1 MAYTINLTNG
11 STLTTIADGTVNQT
25 STSLTLIGKNY
36 AGYGAFLNDN
46 FVHLLENASNDT
58 APTAPLT
65 GQLWWDTAG
74 NLKVYTGSA
83 FKTLGAVTSSTSQP
97 TGAVTGNQWWD
108 SANQQLN
115 VYNGSSWTL
124 IGPAFTSN
132 TGTSGTIVG
141 TILDSGNTSHVA
153 VNVYV
158 SNTLVGIYSKDSSYT
173 PGTAITGFT
182 TIKPGF
188 NLVSTGAVS
197 GVAMWGTA
205 SDASGLGNVA
215 AANYARTDAS
225 AVTET
230 FDIPIYINSD
240 TGITVGT
247 SNTAALSVSSSRVQF
262 DNKINNGD
270 IAIRA
275 NIGGTIANAIAITG
289 STGQVTIPNVMAAS
303 GNVTTA
309 AYLITTSSA
318 TASNTATGALRV
330 TGGAG
335 IGGNI
340 WVGGYANIAGNI
352 TAANINSAIGT
363 YSGKLDVTA
372 NVNAGAV
379 YTAGNVSGAY
389 LLGTVDGSQ
398 LVNGTVTSAKLDTNI
413 AITNAN
419 ITTATVSTATIS
431 NAQISSGTISN
442 VTLASATITGANL
455 TTPASI
461 VAQYEKITV
470 TGSAPSATTNFDVI
484 TQAVQYFT
492 SNATA
497 DFVLNIR
504 GNSSTSL
511 NSVMNT
517 GQAVTVVVLV
527 SVGSTAYIANT
538 IQVDGSTITTKW
550 VNGASPTSSYT
561 SGVVAYTLTVIK
573 TASATW
579 TVLGSQTRFA

>member
-11 STLTTIADGTVNQT
+11 TTLTTIADGTVNQT

-36 AGYGAFLNDN
+36 AGYGTFLNDN

-83 FKTLGAVTSSTSQP
+83 FKTLAAITSSTSQP
-97 TGAVTGNQWWD
+97 SGAVTGNQWWD

-115 VYNGSSWTL
+115 VYNGSGWTL

-141 TILDSGNTSHVA
+141 TIIDSGNTSHVA

-158 SNTLVGIYSKDSSYT
+158 SNTLIGIYSKDSAYT

-215 AANYARTDAS
+215 AANYARTDS
-225 AVTET
+225 GAVTTT
-230 FDIPIYINSD
+230 FNLPVYINSD

-247 SNTAALSVSSSRVQF
+247 SNTAALSVSSSRVNF

-275 NIGGTIANAIAITG
+275 NIGGTVANAIAITG
-289 STGQVTIPNVMAAS
+289 SSGLVTIPNVLAAS
-303 GNVTTA
+303 GNVTTSA
-309 AYLITTSSA
+309 FLITTSSA
-318 TASNTATGALRV
+318 TASNTSTGALRV

-352 TAANINSAIGT
+352 TSLNINSTVGT
-363 YSGKLDVTA
+363 YSG
-372 NVNAGAV
+372 NVNAGNF
-379 YTAGNVSGAY
+379 YTTGNVSGAY
-389 LLGTVDGSQ
+389 FNGIAINSWYADIAERFASDQVYAPGTVVSLGGIEEITMAAEDLSDSVFGVISTKPAHLMNSYAGDDQ
-398 LVNGTVTSAKLDTNI
+398 THPAVAISGRVPVNVIGPVRKGDRLVSAGNGLARAGKKSEINQFNVIGRALEDKLDNGQGQ
-413 AITNAN
+413 
-419 ITTATVSTATIS
+419 V
-431 NAQISSGTISN
+431 
-442 VTLASATITGANL
+442 LA
-455 TTPASI
+455 
-461 VAQYEKITV
+461 VVK
-470 TGSAPSATTNFDVI
+470 
-484 TQAVQYFT
+484 
-492 SNATA
+492 
-497 DFVLNIR
+497 
-504 GNSSTSL
+504 L
-511 NSVMNT
+511 NS
-517 GQAVTVVVLV
+517 
-527 SVGSTAYIANT
+527 
-538 IQVDGSTITTKW
+538 
-550 VNGASPTSSYT
+550 
-561 SGVVAYTLTVIK
+561 
-573 TASATW
+573 
-579 TVLGSQTRFA
+579 